1 MPYSHFL
8 PPDLLP
14 TYWRV
19 SGSQKIVVTLWKKWP
34 YAVPTEDQMLNTDE
48 VHAYIRT
55 PSTPWVREISD
66 NHEFKFARGSD
77 LTPQAA
83 GHLFRDMGKVTLDFP
98 NGFRPREN
106 WSVNVL
112 HTGFLSH
119 GIERFLDTMNSKM
132 TRKHASAVHGRQQV
146 LLLAARFGAD
156 SLDDPDVWKL
166 FCFGRFGCIT
176 NMDVGADLPPEDG
189 PETSRTL
196 LPTLRIEGP
205 ETIASGATADFAV
218 SLIDPKTG
226 GPYPSV
232 PRQVEVHLEATAG
245 YIPRRREMTVDG
257 VARCSLMAL
266 GLNPGDKIKLK
277 AGFWNFTGADEK
289 IIEVS

>member
-1 MPYSHFL
+1 MPYSTYL
-8 PPDLLP
+8 PDDLLP

-19 SGSQKIVVTLWKKWP
+19 PDSQKIVVTLWKRWP
-34 YAVPTEDQMLNTDE
+34 YAVPHEDQMLSSE
-48 VHAYIRT
+48 QVGRYIRT
-55 PSTPWVREISD
+55 PEEPWVRNIPD

-77 LTPQAA
+77 LTPQASA
-83 GHLFRDMGKVTLDFP
+83 HLFRDMGKVTLDFP
-98 NGFRPREN
+98 NGFRTREN

-112 HTGFLSH
+112 HTGFLAH

-166 FCFGRFGCIT
+166 FCFSRFGCVT

-196 LPTLRIEGP
+196 LPTLKIEGP
-205 ETIASGATADFAV
+205 DTVAPGATAAFAV
-218 SLIDPKTG
+218 RLTDPRTG
-226 GPYPSV
+226 SPYPSV
-232 PRQVEVHLEATAG
+232 PREVEIHLEATAG
-245 YIPRRREMTVDG
+245 YLPRRRETTVDG
-257 VARCSLMAL
+257 VAWCSLMAL
-266 GLNPGDKIKLK
+266 GLETGDKIKIK
-277 AGFWNFTGADEK
+277 AGFWNFTGAAEK
-289 IIEVS
+289 IIEVT